1 MAHVLHIAP
10 LSVTNG
16 MFHSRRLR
24 RFAPLLRIRGLMKVT
39 PMVFEV
45 KGTTALTASITL
57 RLAPEEKD
65 RLKSDADMAG
75 LSVSEIVR
83 RHYFGRPV
91 IANADLVMVKEMR
104 RMGGLMKN
112 LHNESDGAY
121 RMETAEAINAIVRYI
136 DTLTAAARK
145 R

>member
-1 MAHVLHIAP
+1 
-10 LSVTNG
+10 
-16 MFHSRRLR
+16 
-24 RFAPLLRIRGLMKVT
+24 MKVT

-104 RMGGLMKN
+104 RMGGLMKH
-112 LHNESDGAY
+112 LHNESDGTY

-136 DTLTAAARK
+136 DTLTAAERK